1 LVDLDSQRTA
11 GRGDESL
18 RDLLHGDA
26 GSGTDVVHG
35 ARSAVERHE
44 AIRAHDISDVAEITH
59 RIDRADPDLVAAV
72 ALRLRN
78 ALRERGDEESVGLSR
93 TGMREGAHAH
103 DVVPVREVSLER
115 EERCRVTDRPSF
127 QLGVEQIDAQRQVLD
142 PAFAK
147 VDVRITDPLGDDRRV
162 PARDFQHLVGHVD
175 ADHFASRADDLG
187 GDETNFSG
195 ADEVSWKQIDN
206 FYCVGFTLNGRVM
219 GAAYDAEGQQ
229 LCTSRLITR
238 EEVPEKLLK
247 RAEGNYRNGK
257 SGPYVLELTYKGET
271 SYYFDIITDR
281 FAIRCMADADGV
293 ITEDERMKLQK

>member
-1 LVDLDSQRTA
+1 MKKTITIL
-11 GRGDESL
+11 
-18 RDLLHGDA
+18 
-26 GSGTDVVHG
+26 
-35 ARSAVERHE
+35 SAVILFFTAASFTNKGPENDNE
-44 AIRAHDISDVAEITH
+44 AVN
-59 RIDRADPDLVAAV
+59 AV
-72 ALRLRN
+72 
-78 ALRERGDEESVGLSR
+78 
-93 TGMREGAHAH
+93 
-103 DVVPVREVSLER
+103 
-115 EERCRVTDRPSF
+115 F
-127 QLGVEQIDAQRQVLD
+127 
-142 PAFAK
+142 K
-147 VDVRITDPLGDDRRV
+147 
-162 PARDFQHLVGHVD
+162 
-175 ADHFASRADDLG
+175 
-187 GDETNFSG
+187 TNFSG